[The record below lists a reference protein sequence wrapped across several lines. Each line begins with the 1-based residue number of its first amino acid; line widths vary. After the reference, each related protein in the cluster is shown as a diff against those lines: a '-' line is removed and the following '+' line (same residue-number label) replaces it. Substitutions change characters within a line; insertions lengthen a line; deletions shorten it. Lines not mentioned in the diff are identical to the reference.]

1 MNRRSFFK
9 GALGMLCVGWMWP
22 KGRLGASEE
31 KQAVEGAEKEELFG
45 GYMDVQPGFIATDW
59 KNTQEEKKGVLIVID
74 EDVNTGRAYK
84 SMTYKLYEAFPVLM
98 EGMKTE
104 MRTRIV
110 GTVEENYRRNTFDAE
125 WVRTHTLTQY
135 YSEPI
140 LVL

>member
-1 MNRRSFFK
+1 
-9 GALGMLCVGWMWP
+9 MWWS
-22 KGRLGASEE
+22 KT
-31 KQAVEGAEKEELFG
+31 
-45 GYMDVQPGFIATDW
+45 I
-59 KNTQEEKKGVLIVID
+59 
-74 EDVNTGRAYK
+74 
-84 SMTYKLYEAFPVLM
+84 KLYEAFPVLM